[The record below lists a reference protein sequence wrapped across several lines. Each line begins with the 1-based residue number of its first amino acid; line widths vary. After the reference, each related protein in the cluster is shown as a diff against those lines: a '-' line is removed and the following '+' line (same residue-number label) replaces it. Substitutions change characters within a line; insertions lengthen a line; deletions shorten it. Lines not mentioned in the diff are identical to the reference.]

1 MTCLKNCICTK
12 RRHFVPVAWIIL
24 IFFLKTVS
32 CVSIYPYI
40 IIYIYIYIYKYIY
53 IYIYIHICI
62 CSYIH
67 TIYIHYTNLY
77 IYIQIYIIIIVIVKV
92 WTETAKLWHKY
103 LISKIRLLRSSY
115 LNVFFTTRSF
125 KYRRQIYVQTFIAAL
140 NINFYANTYIYIYI
154 YIYI

>member
-12 RRHFVPVAWIIL
+12 RRYFVPVAWIVL

-40 IIYIYIYIYKYIY
+40 IIYIYIYKYIY
-53 IYIYIHICI
+53 IYMYMFLYTYNIYTLYKFIYIYRH
-62 CSYIH
+62 
-67 TIYIHYTNLY
+67 
-77 IYIQIYIIIIVIVKV
+77 IYIIIIVIVKV

-125 KYRRQIYVQTFIAAL
+125 KYTRQIYVHTFIAAL

-154 YIYI
+154 YIYIVI